1 MLLTIWFSSHLP
13 PISEL
18 KNIINSPKNRL
29 PIIIKRINHSPN
41 NKLRGAADLNNP
53 PVALFLLHLTKF
65 GMKI

>member
-1 MLLTIWFSSHLP
+1 MLLTIGFSSHRP

-29 PIIIKRINHSPN
+29 PIIIERVNQSPN
-41 NKLRGAADLNNP
+41 NKLRGATDVNNP
-53 PVALFLLHLTKF
+53 PVALFLLHLTKI